1 MNPGPLFS
9 FLFFFMLVLLA
20 ISSVCGGWE
29 ALVGSIMDEFPQL
42 RTRRVLVMVVS
53 CAVAFLIGF
62 RNFPHPA
69 SIEDMPN
76 YEIIYFV
83 VGHILDWC
91 GMWALNSRI
100 AICFHSGFL
109 LFQLMDLRTASAVL
123 VMAFLELSLMGW
135 LYGAGPF
142 MKHIKVSLRYIYVP
156 TMYKKLHILEFKL
169 IKEHCTLSK
178 IQNI

>member
-76 YEIIYFV
+76 NEINEIEDDQIMMGGEVMVSYDAS
-83 VGHILDWC
+83 LDQV
-91 GMWALNSRI
+91 R
-100 AICFHSGFL
+100 
-109 LFQLMDLRTASAVL
+109 
-123 VMAFLELSLMGW
+123 
-135 LYGAGPF
+135 
-142 MKHIKVSLRYIYVP
+142 
-156 TMYKKLHILEFKL
+156 
-169 IKEHCTLSK
+169 
-178 IQNI
+178 